1 MPRETRHGAAH
12 SNVGSRALYEGQD
25 QINDPQSVIN
35 ERKRYGGG
43 RASDDPIEIGQAM
56 ANQPSDKRRGRE
68 AEEELSKIDPTK
80 PATFHGNKPSR
91 GAEVD
96 KSLMED
102 DELRMRERLGR

>member
-43 RASDDPIEIGQAM
+43 RASGMDRRSKFILGLCYL
-56 ANQPSDKRRGRE
+56 AN
-68 AEEELSKIDPTK
+68 
-80 PATFHGNKPSR
+80 
-91 GAEVD
+91 
-96 KSLMED
+96 
-102 DELRMRERLGR
+102 